1 MTKEM
6 KSIPLNLRLTKEYV
20 RVPKRN
26 TLYSAG
32 YDVFSQEEITI
43 APFSSLECELPFTFS
58 EQKHS
63 KDVEPILVV
72 RSSYGIKKKLR
83 IHDGEGHIPTY
94 NTLYLTKDTQRVWLY
109 NDSEEDIII
118 PLNEHFLQIVF
129 TKRSDKLQPILF
141 ECVTT
146 HPESEFHD
154 KFQLSE
160 NQHQYFLM
168 TKQAM
173 HFAPKEEK
181 MFPIYLKGKV
191 EANHFISAFIHPQ
204 YGGTLMFS
212 NVLPIV
218 DSDYYNNPKN
228 EGLIYISLKN
238 QLNREVV
245 VHPNQA
251 LCYFWAKPFY
261 VLEGEEQTK
270 NERSGGIGSTSE
282 PKKGEK

>member
-1 MTKEM
+1 MN
-6 KSIPLNLRLTKEYV
+6 SIPLHLRLTKEYV
-20 RVPKRN
+20 HMPKRN
-26 TLYSAG
+26 TMYSAG
-32 YDVFSQEEITI
+32 YDVFSQEEIKI
-43 APFSSLECELPFTFS
+43 APFSSIECELPFVFN
-58 EQKHS
+58 EPKHVT
-63 KDVEPILVV
+63 DIEPILVV

-83 IHDGEGHIPTY
+83 IHDGEGHIPAY
-94 NTLYLTKDTQRVWLY
+94 NTLSLTKDSQRVWLY
-109 NDSEEDIII
+109 NDSNEDILI
-118 PLNEHFLQIVF
+118 PLNEHFLQIVL

-154 KFQLSE
+154 RFELRE
-160 NQHQYFLM
+160 AQHQYYLT

-181 MFPIYLKGKV
+181 MFSIYLKGKV

-245 VHPNQA
+245 VHANQD

-261 VLEGEEQTK
+261 VLEEEEQTK
-270 NERSGGIGSTSE
+270 NERLGGIGSTSE
-282 PKKGEK
+282 PKEGEK